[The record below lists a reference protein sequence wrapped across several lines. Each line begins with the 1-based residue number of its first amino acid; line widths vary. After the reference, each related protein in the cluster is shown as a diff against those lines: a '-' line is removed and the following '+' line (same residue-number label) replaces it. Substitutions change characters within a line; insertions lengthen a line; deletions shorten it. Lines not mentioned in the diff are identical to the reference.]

1 MKTVPQYDFY
11 KTKYGEELLIDLVP
25 LDDIKK
31 YMEVH
36 PVHTLSYFDIT
47 FIEDG
52 EGAFSIDDKHYRVRK
67 GDVVFS
73 MPGEIRTWDKDRIK
87 SGYALIFEEEF
98 LLSFFNDPQFLLH
111 LSFFNPQR
119 ISAKVSVSDIQVR
132 VHELVRSILSE
143 IKDYQVKDKHV
154 LRALL
159 YEMLMLLHREYNKQN
174 VLEGKHEKI
183 INRYV
188 NTFISLV
195 NKDFRKFHSTKY
207 YANKLCITPN
217 HLNEVVKKT
226 IGINTKLYI
235 QNKLLLE
242 AKKRL
247 SYTSLSVS
255 EISAYLGFENPSYFI
270 RFFRNQ
276 TGSTPLRYRN
286 GATNP

>member
-1 MKTVPQYDFY
+1 MKAVPQYDFY
-11 KTKYGEELLIDLVP
+11 KMKYGEELLIDIVL

-52 EGAFSIDDKHYRVRK
+52 EGAFSVDDKHYMVGR

-111 LSFFNPQR
+111 LSFFNPWR
-119 ISAKVSVSDIQVR
+119 ISAKVSVSDIQTR
-132 VHELVRSILSE
+132 VHELIRSILSE
-143 IKDYQVKDKHV
+143 IRDYQAKDKHI

-159 YEMLMLLHREYNKQN
+159 YEMLMLLHREYKKQTIPD
-174 VLEGKHEKI
+174 GKNNS
-183 INRYV
+183 NRHAH
-188 NTFISLV
+188 TFMTLV
-195 NKDFRKFHSTKY
+195 NKDFRDHHDIKY
-207 YANKLCITPN
+207 YADKLCITPN

-226 IGINTKLYI
+226 VGINVKLYI

-242 AKKRL
+242 AKKLL

-255 EISAYLGFENPSYFI
+255 EISERLSFDNPSYFI
-270 RFFRNQ
+270 RFFKSR
-276 TGSTPLRYRN
+276 TGFTPLYYRN
-286 GATNP
+286 NMTNP